1 MPPETVEEETTAQDV
16 VDALRFV
23 LMSQKD
29 PRELVKVTTA
39 LLDMAP
45 ETDDSR
51 GMRLLI
57 DMICEGSLKV
67 ALTDA

>member
-39 LLDMAP
+39 LLEMAP

-51 GMRLLI
+51 GVGLLI